1 MTDMILNRL
10 GFCQNTPGLPKIL
23 ERTLS
28 GGVFVC
34 VCVCVCVCVWGG
46 GGLKKF
52 YNCPCVH

>member
-34 VCVCVCVCVWGG
+34 MCVCVCGGG

>member
-10 GFCQNTPGLPKIL
+10 GFCQNTPGLLKIL

-34 VCVCVCVCVWGG
+34 VCVCVGGG